1 MTAAERN
8 NQRLVDLGFSQDR
21 RHLYI
26 HEINNWQTAE
36 KAFAVASEG
45 LVLSVDEKRFALE
58 RLATEYPCI
67 DPEVAG
73 RGREI

>member
-1 MTAAERN
+1 MTAAERY
-8 NQRLVDLGFSQDR
+8 NQRLVELGFSQDR

-45 LVLSVDEKRFALE
+45 LMLSAEDKTFALK
-58 RLATEYPCI
+58 RLATEYPCV
-67 DPEVAG
+67 DPYSV
-73 RGREI
+73 R

>member
-1 MTAAERN
+1 MTAAERY
-8 NQRLVDLGFSQDR
+8 NQRLVELGFSQDR

-45 LVLSVDEKRFALE
+45 LMLSAEDKTFALE
-58 RLATEYPCI
+58 RLATEYPCV
-67 DPEVAG
+67 DPYSV
-73 RGREI
+73 R